1 MTYKYNPFWQQRIRE
16 TVRHALNVHPRL
28 TALRVDL
35 RFPDVPAAT
44 DAAVISRF
52 INALKARID
61 AYQKRK
67 HREGKRVHPTTLHYV
82 WAREFGEC
90 KGKKHYHLMLLV
102 NRDTW
107 CRAGDYRAPESLA
120 GMIKQAWCSALGVDV
135 GCHATLV
142 HFPAWPAVWLA
153 RNDDTGFQQVLERA
167 DYLAKE
173 HTKAHCTGER
183 NSLQRGND
191 GQPPWFEHDQM
202 TVAEKILLRCT
213 WLDPAE
219 KEARRLHLQGMTV
232 PDYTVKVRKWFC
244 VMCDEDYEG
253 EKCCPRCGTG
263 VYSRE
268 GGLQE
273 GNWKDRN

>member
-120 GMIKQAWCSALGVDV
+120 GMIKQAWCSARSGCRVP
-135 GCHATLV
+135 CHAGA
-142 HFPAWPAVWLA
+142 FSGPA
-153 RNDDTGFQQVLERA
+153 G
-167 DYLAKE
+167 
-173 HTKAHCTGER
+173 G
-183 NSLQRGND
+183 
-191 GQPPWFEHDQM
+191 
-202 TVAEKILLRCT
+202 VAG
-213 WLDPAE
+213 A
-219 KEARRLHLQGMTV
+219 
-232 PDYTVKVRKWFC
+232 
-244 VMCDEDYEG
+244 
-253 EKCCPRCGTG
+253 
-263 VYSRE
+263 
-268 GGLQE
+268 
-273 GNWKDRN
+273 

>member
-1 MTYKYNPFWQQRIRE
+1 
-16 TVRHALNVHPRL
+16 
-28 TALRVDL
+28 
-35 RFPDVPAAT
+35 
-44 DAAVISRF
+44 
-52 INALKARID
+52 

-107 CRAGDYRAPESLA
+107 CRAGDYRAPGSLA

-142 HFPAWPAVWLA
+142 HFPAWPAVWLE
-153 RNDDTGFQQVLERA
+153 RDDDTGFQQVLERA

-183 NSLQRGND
+183 NFG
-191 GQPPWFEHDQM
+191 
-202 TVAEKILLRCT
+202 C
-213 WLDPAE
+213 
-219 KEARRLHLQGMTV
+219 
-232 PDYTVKVRKWFC
+232 
-244 VMCDEDYEG
+244 
-253 EKCCPRCGTG
+253 
-263 VYSRE
+263 SRS
-268 GGLQE
+268 
-273 GNWKDRN
+273 

>member
-1 MTYKYNPFWQQRIRE
+1 MTYKYNPLWQQRIRE

-35 RFPDVPAAT
+35 RLPDVPAAT

-82 WAREFGEC
+82 WAREFGEF

-142 HFPAWPAVWLA
+142 HFPVRPAVWLNA
-153 RNDDTGFQQVLERA
+153 MMKPAFSRCWNVLAIWRRSIPK
-167 DYLAKE
+167 LAAPVSA
-173 HTKAHCTGER
+173 TLAAV
-183 NSLQRGND
+183 
-191 GQPPWFEHDQM
+191 
-202 TVAEKILLRCT
+202 VAEP
-213 WLDPAE
+213 D
-219 KEARRLHLQGMTV
+219 RRLI
-232 PDYTVKVRKWFC
+232 
-244 VMCDEDYEG
+244 
-253 EKCCPRCGTG
+253 
-263 VYSRE
+263 
-268 GGLQE
+268 
-273 GNWKDRN
+273 

>member
-135 GCHATLV
+135 GCHFRPGRRCGWRVMMT
-142 HFPAWPAVWLA
+142 PAFSKCWNVLTIWRRSIPKLTAPVSAILAVA
-153 RNDDTGFQQVLERA
+153 GV
-167 DYLAKE
+167 
-173 HTKAHCTGER
+173 
-183 NSLQRGND
+183 
-191 GQPPWFEHDQM
+191 EHDWRANIRQTKSM
-202 TVAEKILLRCT
+202 
-213 WLDPAE
+213 
-219 KEARRLHLQGMTV
+219 G
-232 PDYTVKVRKWFC
+232 
-244 VMCDEDYEG
+244 
-253 EKCCPRCGTG
+253 CCLAATMYP
-263 VYSRE
+263 
-268 GGLQE
+268 LAH
-273 GNWKDRN
+273 

>member
-1 MTYKYNPFWQQRIRE
+1 M
-16 TVRHALNVHPRL
+16 
-28 TALRVDL
+28 
-35 RFPDVPAAT
+35 
-44 DAAVISRF
+44 ISRF

-107 CRAGDYRAPESLA
+107 CRAGDYRAPGSLA

-153 RNDDTGFQQVLERA
+153 RMMTPAFSKCWNVLTIWRRNIPKLTA
-167 DYLAKE
+167 PVSAILAV
-173 HTKAHCTGER
+173 AGV
-183 NSLQRGND
+183 
-191 GQPPWFEHDQM
+191 EHDWRANIRQTKSM
-202 TVAEKILLRCT
+202 
-213 WLDPAE
+213 
-219 KEARRLHLQGMTV
+219 G
-232 PDYTVKVRKWFC
+232 
-244 VMCDEDYEG
+244 
-253 EKCCPRCGTG
+253 CCLAATMYP
-263 VYSRE
+263 
-268 GGLQE
+268 LAH
-273 GNWKDRN
+273 